1 MYGTC
6 VSPDFPHRLRE
17 AIAKRGWTQER
28 LGEAVGVKQ
37 ATIAY
42 YLMGRRPKRLLCDA
56 MAKALAVSPEWL
68 WDGTGSAVPQGGDTG
83 MRDMPAAYGDA
94 PESLRAWVWRLW
106 DRYQEVVEQHV
117 PEAGREAAYAAFR
130 RAIIDPLA
138 KPETML
144 TAWLGLSPKEAKRL
158 LDDARRRRGPE

>member
-1 MYGTC
+1 MYGTG
-6 VSPDFPHRLRE
+6 VSSQFPKRLRE
-17 AIAKRGWTQER
+17 ALAKRGWTQER

-37 ATIAY
+37 TTIAY

-68 WDGTGSAVPQGGDTG
+68 WDGTGSAVPLAGGTA
-83 MRDMPAAYGDA
+83 MRELTPAYGDA
-94 PESLRAWVWRLW
+94 PEPIRAWVWRLW
-106 DRYQEVVEQHV
+106 DRYQDVVEQHV

-130 RAIIDPLA
+130 RAIIEPLA

-144 TAWLGLSPKEAKRL
+144 SAWLGISPREAKRVL
-158 LDDARRRRGPE
+158 EETRKRAG